1 MTSKLIYLTYQTFPA
16 DTANSLQTSTMLK
29 YFSRSNYQVKLIF
42 PERTENSS
50 GNIEI
55 LQKHY
60 DFKETYEVILTKHN
74 YPFKDY
80 KTKANFKKLRFNISH
95 FLWSLDVV
103 KKVVKNNDANTL
115 FLTRSDWVFYFLSRK
130 NKNVTFEC
138 HQTSK
143 IRKFVISRAIKYP
156 NSKVI
161 FTNELLKKEFFNN
174 DLFNSK
180 IMVAHNSYDGDF
192 FTDKNKEKIANKI
205 IFVGNLLRF
214 EGNRGIDFLID
225 VFNDVRLKKH
235 TLEIIG
241 GPENVKNELK
251 RKLKNSNV
259 QLSGRKDR
267 VETIK
272 SMLSSYV
279 GVLINTSENRH
290 STHHTSPLKFFE
302 YLQSG
307 LNVVAV
313 DFPSHRN
320 LPFSDQIYFFKEKD
334 SESLIAAILKASE
347 EASNTYSNLDDH
359 SYKHR
364 ASKIL
369 QFMARPEG
377 LEPPTL

>member
-16 DTANSLQTSTMLK
+16 NTANSLQTITMLK
-29 YFSRSNYQVKLIF
+29 YFSRSSYDVELIF
-42 PERTENSS
+42 PNRADNSS
-50 GNIEI
+50 GDIQI

-60 DFKETYEVILTKHN
+60 DFKESYDVTLTKHN
-74 YPFKDY
+74 YPFRDY
-80 KTKANFKKLRFNISH
+80 KTKVSFKKLRFHISH

-103 KKVVKNNDANTL
+103 EKVVKNNDADTL

-174 DLFNSK
+174 DLFNNK

-192 FTDKNKEKIANKI
+192 FTDKNKVKIANKV

-225 VFNDVRLKKH
+225 VFNDVRLKNH

-241 GPENVKNELK
+241 GPENIKNELQ

-272 SMLSSYV
+272 SMLNSYV
-279 GVLINTSENRH
+279 GVLINTSDNRH

-334 SESLIAAILKASE
+334 SESLITAILKASE
-347 EASNTYSNLDDH
+347 EISNIYSNLDKH
-359 SYKHR
+359 SYKER
-364 ASKIL
+364 AKKIL
-369 QFMARPEG
+369 QFIARPEG

>member
-1 MTSKLIYLTYQTFPA
+1 MTNKLIYLTYQTFPA

-29 YFSRSNYQVKLIF
+29 YFSRSNYDVKLIF

-50 GNIEI
+50 GNIKI

-80 KTKANFKKLRFNISH
+80 KTKANFKKLRFHISH

-103 KKVVKNNDANTL
+103 EKVVKNNDADTL

-130 NKNVTFEC
+130 NKNVTFEG

-174 DLFNSK
+174 DLFNNK

-192 FTDKNKEKIANKI
+192 FTDKNKVKIANKV

-241 GPENVKNELK
+241 GPENIKNELQ

-272 SMLSSYV
+272 SMLNSYV
-279 GVLINTSENRH
+279 GVLINTSDNRH

-334 SESLIAAILKASE
+334 SESLITAILKASE
-347 EASNTYSNLDDH
+347 EISNVYSNLDKH
-359 SYKHR
+359 SYKER
-364 ASKIL
+364 ANKIL
-369 QFMARPEG
+369 QFIARPEG